1 MNEKQLKRLI
11 ENYLNGNCTER
22 EKTLLDKV
30 LDSYDSPADITQPLE
45 DEHRLQN
52 EIFSKI
58 TSEIEGD
65 TSKVPP
71 YPVKKRS
78 SSRWL
83 AVAATI
89 LVLIGMGSVYFSE
102 QPLKQVPL
110 HQTEILSSVTDWGQR
125 NTITLSDGTTITLNA
140 GSQLHYPKT
149 FEGNTIRSVSLVG
162 EAFFEVA
169 KNPGKPFIIKTGKVT
184 TRVLGTSFNINSY
197 EFNDMISITVRT
209 GKVQVESVSRSGK
222 TDAVQLVPNEMAQY
236 SRSNDSI
243 TKSIVDN
250 DNYMDWKNGIIRFS
264 DITFHEASK
273 MLNRWYGV
281 DISFENEALKKCHV
295 TARYEHAKLQV
306 VLESIK
312 FATKGMDYEFTDQKK
327 ILLKGRCQN

>member
-169 KNPGKPFIIKTGKVT
+169 KNPGKPFIIKT
-184 TRVLGTSFNINSY
+184 
-197 EFNDMISITVRT
+197 
-209 GKVQVESVSRSGK
+209 
-222 TDAVQLVPNEMAQY
+222 
-236 SRSNDSI
+236 
-243 TKSIVDN
+243 
-250 DNYMDWKNGIIRFS
+250 
-264 DITFHEASK
+264 
-273 MLNRWYGV
+273 
-281 DISFENEALKKCHV
+281 
-295 TARYEHAKLQV
+295 
-306 VLESIK
+306 
-312 FATKGMDYEFTDQKK
+312 
-327 ILLKGRCQN
+327 

>member
-1 MNEKQLKRLI
+1 
-11 ENYLNGNCTER
+11 
-22 EKTLLDKV
+22 
-30 LDSYDSPADITQPLE
+30 
-45 DEHRLQN
+45 
-52 EIFSKI
+52 
-58 TSEIEGD
+58 
-65 TSKVPP
+65 
-71 YPVKKRS
+71 
-78 SSRWL
+78 
-83 AVAATI
+83 
-89 LVLIGMGSVYFSE
+89 
-102 QPLKQVPL
+102 
-110 HQTEILSSVTDWGQR
+110 
-125 NTITLSDGTTITLNA
+125 
-140 GSQLHYPKT
+140 
-149 FEGNTIRSVSLVG
+149 
-162 EAFFEVA
+162 FEVA